1 MHIKVKGVNNH
12 LVFVFDDSQEFNTLL
27 NEPALKVNVTFT
39 F

>member
-27 NEPALKVNVTFT
+27 NAIVLASS
-39 F
+39 